1 MTAGGNSFNNA
12 TAHKVNSYYTLAIPS
27 AHFVSKNTLF

>member
-1 MTAGGNSFNNA
+1 VNKIA
-12 TAHKVNSYYTLAIPS
+12 TAHKVNSTAQSPFPT